1 MQANSDYGRK
11 SLFSIFRGEGRL
23 LAYLATALTF
33 FALSGALV
41 YNAALQL
48 GRVSSELQQ
57 THQALRQLDRVTGAL
72 ATAQNS
78 QRDFVITGDPNYLE
92 AIQDNLLELDAGLRE
107 ARKLAPLPLGEKL
120 SALDPLITRQVEFIS
135 RGLQARRKQGPAAAA
150 SLLKAQGSG
159 RTLERLLRE
168 VAALSASEAL
178 RAKDSDLRLQGRFSK
193 LRLLILLGG
202 ALALAMLA
210 SMLLVVHR
218 ETRRRESVETAL
230 RDSVKHLER
239 VNQELGWLEELASV
253 VQACHNP
260 EELARASEQLMKKIF
275 AGPGGSLLLAAE
287 GSRRL
292 EPALRFGPAPL
303 ISRAMDADECWGLRK
318 GQAHSSDAEQGTR
331 CSHFVGGE
339 PGASL
344 CLPLL
349 GHGGIYGLFT
359 LAAPPGQHLDER
371 RAKLAELASEQ
382 LSLALANL
390 RLREFFRQQSRRDPL
405 TGLFNRRAMEERF
418 ERDDALC
425 RQGGHPFSLAMV
437 DVDYFK
443 KFNDRFGHD
452 AGDEVLKS
460 IAASLQAS
468 VRPSDAV
475 CRFGGEE
482 LVLLLPETDADSAL
496 GCAEH
501 CRRSIEALR
510 LSHHGQDLGPLTVS
524 IGVATQGEKL
534 QSLEA
539 LIKAAD
545 EALYRAKQEGRNRVR
560 AAELAG

>member
-1 MQANSDYGRK
+1 MPALRDPLQPGS
-11 SLFSIFRGEGRL
+11 FSMFQGEGRL

-33 FALSGALV
+33 FAISGALV

-48 GRVSSELQQ
+48 GQASSELQE

-78 QRDFVITGDPNYLE
+78 QRDFLITGDPNYLE

-107 ARKLAPLPLGEKL
+107 ARKHAPLALNEKINV
-120 SALDPLITRQVEFIS
+120 LDPLITRQVEFIS
-135 RGLQARRKQGPAAAA
+135 RGLQVRRRQGPAAAA

-159 RTLERLLRE
+159 RTFERLLHE

-178 RAKDSDLRLQGRFSK
+178 QAKETDLRLQGRFSK
-193 LRLLILLGG
+193 LRMLILLGG
-202 ALALAMLA
+202 ALAIGMLAAMLV
-210 SMLLVVHR
+210 VVHR
-218 ETRRRESVETAL
+218 ETRRREAVEYSL

-253 VQACHNP
+253 VQACHTP
-260 EELARASEQLMKKIF
+260 EELARASEHLLKKIF
-275 AGPGGSLLLAAE
+275 IGPGGSLLLATE

-303 ISRAMDADECWGLRK
+303 IARAMDADECWALRK
-318 GQAHSSDAEQGTR
+318 GQAHASDAEQGTR
-331 CSHFVGGE
+331 CSHFIGGE

-349 GHGGIYGLFT
+349 GHGGLYGLFT
-359 LAAPPGQHLDER
+359 LAAKPGEHLDER

-390 RLREFFRQQSRRDPL
+390 RLREYFRVQGRHDPL
-405 TGLFNRRAMEERF
+405 TGLFNRRAMEENF
-418 ERDDALC
+418 IRDNALC
-425 RQGGHPFSLAMV
+425 HQGGHSFSLAMV
-437 DVDYFK
+437 DVDHFK

-452 AGDEVLKS
+452 AGDEVLKAIS
-460 IAASLQAS
+460 NTLQSS
-468 VRPSDAV
+468 VRPSDTV

-482 LVLLLPETDADSAL
+482 LVLLLPETDSDSAL

-501 CRRSIEALR
+501 CRKAIESLR
-510 LSHHGQDLGPLTVS
+510 LNHAGQDLGSVTVS
-524 IGVATQGEKL
+524 IGVATQSEKL
-534 QSLEA
+534 QSLET

-545 EALYRAKQEGRNRVR
+545 EALYCAKQEGRNRVR
-560 AAELAG
+560 AAEVTG